1 MTVRGLKRL
10 RVVWKPEIIG
20 CTLWRPKLMEAL
32 YEKREAE
39 NPLQTLHRQHLRS
52 SYSQNL
58 QAIHRCS
65 PQSGERNELNG

>member
-1 MTVRGLKRL
+1 
-10 RVVWKPEIIG
+10 
-20 CTLWRPKLMEAL
+20 MEAL